1 MAGENERDHNM
12 PLMMYHLSSLL
23 FLICLEQCLYR
34 STYAWQYPIRGP
46 SYAFA
51 SSRVKKERCRQVFPL
66 RSSASTNTDIDASLF
81 ATLQR
86 LGVRGIV
93 SPSNGKKEGVVV
105 QTTNK
110 SVAGR
115 GAFYVSPDATS
126 TIQRGDVLALIPKT
140 SLLTLSNPY
149 SLYPSDDNDV
159 SMIMQDLVSLSHKSP
174 WPVSFT
180 LFAGMVASKNGIFSE
195 WIESFMGPEPPCLPT
210 EDDVQNVMKM
220 ANVSIE
226 TAKEASNFKYAAFTR
241 DWNMA
246 KEWMKATDNDIMTES
261 QFAKLYSILVSRT
274 ANLGPYYNNTRG
286 VIPLHNM
293 INHPPPDVEHS
304 IELFTVGNLK
314 ELVPGDTMQ
323 QLMNRFVHN
332 DNVLNLDDRDVLLV
346 AGREIRP
353 GEELFL
359 SYRNNRAKPMDE
371 KERAWTTLQYGFLVQ

>member
-1 MAGENERDHNM
+1 MLH
-12 PLMMYHLSSLL
+12 HLSSLL
-23 FLICLEQCLYR
+23 FLIWQAQCLYS
-34 STYAWQYPIRGP
+34 STGAWQYPIRSA

-51 SSRVKKERCRQVFPL
+51 SSRVKNERCRQAFPL
-66 RSSASTNTDIDASLF
+66 RSSASTSKNTDIDASLF

-93 SPSNGKKEGVVV
+93 SPSDGQEEGVVV

-115 GAFYVSPDATS
+115 GAFFVSPDATN
-126 TIQRGDVLALIPKT
+126 TIQRGDVLAWIPKT
-140 SLLTLSNPY
+140 SLLTLSNQY
-149 SLYPSDDNDV
+149 SLYPSDDNDA
-159 SMIMQDLVSLSHKSP
+159 SKILQDLLSLSHKSS

-180 LFAGMVASKNGIFSE
+180 LFTGMVASKNGIFSE

-210 EDDVQNVMKM
+210 EDDVQNLMKM
-220 ANVSIE
+220 ANVSKE
-226 TAKEASNFKYAAFTR
+226 TAEEASNFKYAAFTR

-246 KEWMKATDNDIMTES
+246 KEWMEGTDNVIMTES

-286 VIPLHNM
+286 VVPLHDM
-293 INHPPPDVEHS
+293 INHPPPDLEHS
-304 IELFTVGNLK
+304 IELFTVGDLK
-314 ELVPGDTMQ
+314 ELVPGDMIQ

-332 DNVLNLDDRDVLLV
+332 DSDGSVLHLDDRDVLLV
-346 AGREIRP
+346 ARREIRP

-359 SYRNNRAKPMDE
+359 SYRNNRAKPME
-371 KERAWTTLQYGFLVQ
+371 KERAWTALQYGFLVQ

>member
-1 MAGENERDHNM
+1 
-12 PLMMYHLSSLL
+12 MMLYHLSSLL
-23 FLICLEQCLYR
+23 FLICQAQCLYS
-34 STYAWQYPIRGP
+34 STDAWQYPIRSP

-51 SSRVKKERCRQVFPL
+51 SSRVKKERCRPKVFPL
-66 RSSASTNTDIDASLF
+66 RSSAPTNTDIDESLF

-93 SPSNGKKEGVVV
+93 SPSDGQEEGVVV

-115 GAFYVSPDATS
+115 GAFFVSPDATN
-126 TIQRGDVLALIPKT
+126 TIQRGDVLARIPKT
-140 SLLTLSNPY
+140 SLLTLSNPH
-149 SLYPSDDNDV
+149 SLSTSDDNEA
-159 SMIMQDLVSLSHKSP
+159 SKIRQDLLSLSHKSS

-180 LFAGMVASKNGIFSE
+180 LFTGMVASKKIFSE

-210 EDDVQNVMKM
+210 EDDVQNLMKM
-220 ANVSIE
+220 ANVSKV
-226 TAKEASNFKYAAFTR
+226 TAEEASNFKYAAFTR

-246 KEWMKATDNDIMTES
+246 KEWMEGTDNNDIMTES

-286 VIPLHNM
+286 VIPLHDM

-304 IELFTVGNLK
+304 IELFTVGDLK
-314 ELVPGDTMQ
+314 ELVPGDMIQ
-323 QLMNRFVHN
+323 QLMNRFVHKDN
-332 DNVLNLDDRDVLLV
+332 DESVLHLDDRDVLLV
-346 AGREIRP
+346 ARREIRP

-359 SYRNNRAKPMDE
+359 SYRNNRAKPMEE
-371 KERAWTTLQYGFLVQ
+371 KERAWTALQYGFLVQ